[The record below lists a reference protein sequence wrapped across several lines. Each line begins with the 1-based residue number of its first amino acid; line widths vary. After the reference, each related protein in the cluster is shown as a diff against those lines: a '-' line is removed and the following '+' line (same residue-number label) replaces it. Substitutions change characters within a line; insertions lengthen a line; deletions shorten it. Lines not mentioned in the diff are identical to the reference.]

1 MKLFSF
7 LFLTLFS
14 FLAFHVSAQLT
25 PYYHWTLLPEE
36 VFDEIAG
43 ESSGEIALHHV
54 IEMAGYQR
62 NRPVSE
68 YSGNLRESAYI
79 LEKLKE
85 YRLGDPKIEKFE
97 GGKAWQGLKGELW
110 EVKPHKAKLAD
121 MDDVALMLAQGSKTA
136 DVTAELV
143 WAEEGLEKDFNGLD
157 VKGKIVVTSSM
168 AGSVSQVAFE
178 NGALGVVAFG
188 SGRDLTA
195 PLAIPASGI
204 RGEQATFGFYLPP
217 REGYILR
224 DRLKSGEKITVHA
237 IVEATEVQTD
247 LQIPTCV
254 IAGTDPSGEEVIFSA
269 HIFEGF
275 LKQGANDNLS
285 GGAAILEVARTLNT
299 LIKDGRIQRPKRSI
313 RFIWVPEYS
322 GTTPWVAA
330 HRDLMAR
337 TLCNINLDMVGL
349 HLKSNNSFFCLMRT
363 TYGNPHYI
371 NDVMENY
378 YTYVGETNREIL
390 PNRSNE
396 KIIKRLVSPSGSE
409 DPFYYQIDTH
419 YGSSDHEVFNDW
431 TTGVPGVMMITWPDM
446 YYHTSEDLPDKLDP
460 TQFKRAVAIAAASAY
475 TIASAGVAEAKNIAG
490 EVYSNSEKRMGHQL
504 ARALDEIK
512 NAKSD
517 NLPVFYKRVKGYI
530 DAAAINEKATIQ
542 SVAELAPADKSL
554 ASFINS
560 LIVAVQSN
568 HKSNLAVLQA
578 KMESI
583 AADLGMK
590 PVIPELTDL
599 EKKAMAIIPK
609 TTKKLTESAYGVE
622 RGTRNLPNEI
632 RAKFPVRE
640 IADASEFTKLINGRN
655 SVLDIKILLDAQNRR
670 ESGLQDIINYLELF
684 KVLGLVEM

>member
-1 MKLFSF
+1 MKYFSFFLFSF
-7 LFLTLFS
+7 FCLLGFQGKS
-14 FLAFHVSAQLT
+14 QLT

-43 ESSGEIALHHV
+43 ESSGETALHHV

-62 NRPVSE
+62 NRPVAE
-68 YSGNLRESAYI
+68 YSGDLRESAYI

-85 YRLGDPKIEKFE
+85 YKLGDAKIEKFE
-97 GGKAWQGLKGELW
+97 GSEVWQGLKGELW
-110 EVKPHKAKLAD
+110 EVKPHKTKLAD
-121 MDDVALMLAQGSKTA
+121 MDDVALMLAQGSKNA

-143 WAEEGLEKDFNGLD
+143 WVEEGQERDFNGLD

-168 AGSVSQVAFE
+168 AGSVSRVAFD

-204 RGEQATFGFYLPP
+204 RGEQATFAFYLPP

-237 IVEATEVQTD
+237 IVEATEVKTD

-254 IAGTDPSGEEVIFSA
+254 IQGSDPSGEEVIFSA

-275 LKQGANDNLS
+275 IKQGANDNLS
-285 GGAAILEVARTLNT
+285 GGAAILEVARTLNN
-299 LIKDGRIQRPKRSI
+299 LIADGRIEQPKRSI

-378 YTYVGETNREIL
+378 FTYVGETNREIL
-390 PNRSNE
+390 PNRSGE
-396 KIIKRLVSPSGSE
+396 KIIKRLVSPSGSD
-409 DPFYYQIDTH
+409 DPFYFHIEPH

-431 TTGVPGVMMITWPDM
+431 TTKVPGVMMITWPDM
-446 YYHTSEDLPDKLDP
+446 YYHTSEDLPGKLDP
-460 TQFKRAVAIAAASAY
+460 TQLKRAITIAAASAY
-475 TIASAGVAEAKNIAG
+475 TVASAGSTEAKNIAG
-490 EVYSNSEKRMGHQL
+490 EVFSNSEKRMGHQL
-504 ARALDEIK
+504 ARALDEL
-512 NAKSD
+512 NHAD
-517 NLPVFYKRVKGYI
+517 QGNLPALYKKVKGYV
-530 DAAAINEKATIQ
+530 DAAAINERATLQ

-568 HKSNLAVLQA
+568 YKSNLAVLQA

-583 AADLGMK
+583 ATDLGIK
-590 PVIPELTDL
+590 PVIPELTDP

-609 TTKKLTESAYGVE
+609 TTKKLAESPYGVE
-622 RGTRNLPNEI
+622 RGTRNLPNEV
-632 RAKFPVRE
+632 RSKYPVRE
-640 IADASEFTKLINGRN
+640 IADVSEFTKLINGKN

-670 ESGLQDIINYLELF
+670 ESGLQDILNYLELF
-684 KVLGLVEM
+684 KALGLVEM